1 MFQISFYE
9 IYNEHVYDL
18 LQKTKENLM
27 VIEDPEKGNI
37 VYDLT

>member
-1 MFQISFYE
+1 VAKGFMGVE
-9 IYNEHVYDL
+9 
-18 LQKTKENLM
+18 KTKENLM